1 MAAQKRPANKKL
13 VDTDKVAAKKARRE
27 ARQAEEA
34 AARKAAARKKQVR
47 SYAYVG
53 VVLLAVGVVAWA
65 LWGALFPGEVEGA
78 EQLSSDGRDHVTLGT
93 PVNYSSA
100 TPTSG
105 THASQ
110 SANCGIYTEQIPMEL
125 AVHGLEHG
133 AIVIWYRPDVGQD
146 VIDGLTAIVNEYDS
160 HVIISPNA
168 EMTEPVVATAWNR
181 RKAYAGVDPE
191 IREFIDVYARRGPER
206 VPCDF

>member
-1 MAAQKRPANKKL
+1 MAAQKRQTSKKP
-13 VDTDKVAAKKARRE
+13 VDAAKAAAKKARRE

-34 AARKAAARKKQVR
+34 AAKKAAARKKKLR
-47 SYAYVG
+47 TYAMVSATVIAAG
-53 VVLLAVGVVAWA
+53 VVLWA
-65 LWGALFPGEVEGA
+65 LWGALFPGEVDGVESFG
-78 EQLSSDGRDHVTLGT
+78 SDGREHVTLGT
-93 PVNYSSA
+93 PVSYSSA

-110 SANCGIYTEQIPMEL
+110 SANCGIYTEQIPLEL

-133 AIVIWYRPDVGQD
+133 AIVIWYRPDVGD
-146 VIDGLTAIVNEYDS
+146 VVVDELTDIVNEYDS
-160 HVIISPNA
+160 HVILSPNPDIV
-168 EMTEPVVATAWNR
+168 EPVVVTAWTR
-181 RKAYAGVDPE
+181 LKAYEGADPE

>member
-1 MAAQKRPANKKL
+1 MAAQKRKTSKKP
-13 VDTDKVAAKKARRE
+13 VDAEKLAAKKARRE

-34 AARKAAARKKQVR
+34 AAKKAAARKKKLR
-47 SYAYVG
+47 SYALVTALVVAAG
-53 VVLLAVGVVAWA
+53 VVMWA
-65 LWGALFPGEVEGA
+65 LWGALFPGEV
-78 EQLSSDGRDHVTLGT
+78 DGVETFASNGREHVTLGT
-93 PVNYSSA
+93 PVDYPTA

-110 SANCGIYTEQIPMEL
+110 SANCGIYTEQIPLEL

-133 AIVIWYRPDVGQD
+133 AIVIWYRPDVGDD
-146 VIDGLTAIVNEYDS
+146 VIDELTDLVREYDS
-160 HVIISPNA
+160 HVILSPNPDIA
-168 EMTEPVVATAWNR
+168 EPVVATAWTR
-181 RKAYAGVDPE
+181 RKAYDGADTE